1 MKQALQAWFVRL
13 NNTLIDI
20 GFYAAQSDSLLFI
33 KRNSSMAIFI
43 LINVDD
49 IVIASS
55 NRIVVCVILA
65 TLHHDFVVENF
76 GSLHFF
82 RNLNYL

>member
-13 NNTLIDI
+13 SNTLIYI
-20 GFYAAQSDSLLFI
+20 GFYVARSDSLLFI

-55 NRIVVCVILA
+55 NRIVICVIFA
-65 TLHHDFVVENF
+65 TLHHDFVVEIF
-76 GSLHFF
+76 GSLHF
-82 RNLNYL
+82 LGV